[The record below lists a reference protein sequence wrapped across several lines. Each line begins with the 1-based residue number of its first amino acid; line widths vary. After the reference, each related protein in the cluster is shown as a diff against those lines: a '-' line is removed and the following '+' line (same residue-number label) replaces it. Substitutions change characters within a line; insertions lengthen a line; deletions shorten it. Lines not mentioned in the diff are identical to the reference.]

1 MRVVVG
7 LAFSVF
13 MAVTIVGCGDKPPQQ
28 QPHPLTPEPIHPALE
43 GAVTALK
50 NASTFG
56 FVEVGFEAT
65 GNYQSPDRFT
75 KRVLVRELGHL
86 PAIHMRSI
94 SIGDERYA
102 VDPATE
108 EWMLFHDDL
117 GKARMRPFLRFSP
130 LGSCVRPFSVA
141 HFPVGH

>member
-1 MRVVVG
+1 M
-7 LAFSVF
+7 
-13 MAVTIVGCGDKPPQQ
+13 
-28 QPHPLTPEPIHPALE
+28 
-43 GAVTALK
+43 K

-56 FVEVGFEAT
+56 FVERSRDSNHLPLPEFGEVGFEAT